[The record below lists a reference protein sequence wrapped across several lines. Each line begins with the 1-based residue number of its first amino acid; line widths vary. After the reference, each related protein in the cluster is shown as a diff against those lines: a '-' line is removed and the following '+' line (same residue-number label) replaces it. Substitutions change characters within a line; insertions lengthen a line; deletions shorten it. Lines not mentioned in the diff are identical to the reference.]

1 MINIVCTGKPGDG
14 LLRYSY
20 EHCCYLNSV
29 GIKSQVII
37 IPNPKHTKEDYIKA
51 IKDQYKTYENIIF
64 DHYTPTTNEITL
76 VLGRSMIT
84 LPYLENDKYTKDQ
97 LLTLYLLFS
106 NTIIALYSENH
117 PKEYQYARQYFAK
130 SNPPKVYDLCDH
142 EVYPNGVGIQYEKI
156 INFDVYKPVEEK
168 KYKIKH
174 LFLGTNETYY
184 KEIEKHIDKYP
195 DHGIVTYDE
204 KWINPKLNNL
214 FAPISNILGKFETY
228 VYTKPN
234 FDPAPRLFVE
244 FKWLGKKIEYLRDKN
259 IKDGGMVY
267 WNRPVPTKQ
276 IYKDNIN
283 ILIELIQKI
292 HKPKIVKRII
302 KKMLDVIKDV
312 QRNFLPFVKKG
323 WDEED
328 FPKGQQEIDISKL
341 WIDESIQVSRDLV
354 LVDKILKKFDP
365 RKSLP
370 IDCVKELNEDKYY
383 IIDGQHRVIVFGL
396 LGIRKIQ
403 VNIQSVEKIEDYYED
418 EKKILVD
425 EIKGNNDDEW
435 NEKNIIS

>member
-1 MINIVCTGKPGDG
+1 MIVNIVCTGKPGDG

-20 EHCCYLNSV
+20 EHCCYLNSI
-29 GIKSQVII
+29 GIKSQCVI

-84 LPYLENDKYTKDQ
+84 LPYLDKHKYNKDQ
-97 LLTLYLLFS
+97 LLTLHLLFS
-106 NTIIALYSENH
+106 NNVIALYSENH
-117 PKEYQYARQYFAK
+117 PKEYPLALEYFK
-130 SNPPKVYDLCDH
+130 TKKVYDLCDY
-142 EVYPNGVGIQYEKI
+142 EVYPNGVGIQYEKM
-156 INFDVYKPVEEK
+156 INFEQYKPVKDEIQ
-168 KYKIKH
+168 YKH
-174 LFLGTNETYY
+174 LFLGTNEIYY
-184 KEIEKHIDKYP
+184 KEIEKVIDKYP

-214 FAPISNILGKFETY
+214 FAPIANILGKFETY

-244 FKWLGKKIEYLRDKN
+244 FKWLGKNIEYLRDKN

-302 KKMLDVIKDV
+302 YKSADIIKDV

-341 WIDESIQVSRDLV
+341 WIDESIQLSRDLV
-354 LVDKILKKFDP
+354 RVDKILKKFDP
-365 RKSLP
+365 RKVLP
-370 IDCVKELNEDKYY
+370 IDCAKKLYKDKYY
-383 IIDGQHRVIVFGL
+383 IINGKHRVIVFGL
-396 LGIRKIQ
+396 LGIKKIQ
-403 VNIQSVEKIEDYYED
+403 VNIQSEEKVEDYYEEEEID
-418 EKKILVD
+418 FSKKSKIFYRTIL
-425 EIKGNNDDEW
+425 
-435 NEKNIIS
+435 